1 MCREHHEAVGIGADY
16 VDGPVPLTKVV
27 VVGAGGVGASV
38 AFNLLLLRT
47 AREVVLIDRRP
58 EMVSSHVMD
67 LEQTLVLGAGH
78 GVRAGEPSD
87 AADADVLVVTAAAPL
102 TLNTSRHVYLGD
114 NAAILGGVLDALPA
128 GWGGVLV
135 LVTNPVDPLCTWAQR
150 RTGIDR
156 RRVLGYTLNDSLRL
170 RTGLSAELA
179 VEPASVEAWVIG
191 EHGDASVPLWDR
203 VTVDGVRVE
212 PTGEQAAAVE
222 EYQRS
227 WYALHVALDSGRT
240 STWTSGLGVAR
251 MVAAI
256 ANNSGELWPASLVLA
271 GEYGV
276 NGVALSVPVRLGRGG
291 AERIEEWALT
301 GEQAR
306 ALTAAAS
313 VVREAV
319 SSIEPA

>member
-1 MCREHHEAVGIGADY
+1 M
-16 VDGPVPLTKVV
+16 TKVV
-27 VVGAGGVGASV
+27 VVGTGGVGASA
-38 AFNLLLLRT
+38 AFNLLLQRT

-67 LEQTLVLGAGH
+67 LEQTLVLGAGRC
-78 GVRAGEPSD
+78 VRAGEPAD

-102 TLNTSRHVYLGD
+102 RLNTSRNVYLGE
-114 NAAILGGVLDALPA
+114 NSAILGGVLDLLPA

-135 LVTNPVDPLCTWAQR
+135 LATNPVDPLCTWAQL

-170 RTGLSAELA
+170 RTGLSAQLA
-179 VEPASVEAWVIG
+179 VEPASVVAWVIG

-203 VTVDGVRVE
+203 VTVDGERVE
-212 PTGEQAAAVE
+212 LTAEQLAAAE
-222 EYQRS
+222 EFQRG
-227 WYALHVALDSGRT
+227 WYSRHVALDSGRT
-240 STWTSGLGVAR
+240 STWTSGLGLAR

-256 ANNSGELWPASLVLA
+256 ANDSGELWPASLVLA

-276 NGVALSVPVRLGRGG
+276 DGVALSVPVRLGRGG
-291 AERIEEWALT
+291 AVRIEQWELT

-306 ALTAAAS
+306 ALAAAAS
-313 VVREAV
+313 AVGEAV
-319 SSIEPA
+319 SSIDPPQMG